1 MTNAIQLFQFEQS
14 NVRALEIENEPWFV
28 GKDVAEILGYSNT
41 NKALKDH
48 IDEEDKRGYRIVTP
62 SGKQTAKV
70 INESGL
76 YSLILSSKM
85 PNAKK
90 FKHWVTSKVLP
101 QIRRTG
107 SYIPDEKKKRLSI
120 MEENSKVKKAT
131 LLYKIA
137 MASDESDLKQ
147 NLLAKA
153 ATTITGEMTLPVM
166 QEKYYTANEV
176 GESLNITGWRVGH
189 VAKALGLK
197 AEQPGQNEYG
207 KWVNSKSASSDKE
220 VPQWL
225 YTNKAIE
232 RIKRDNFLVK

>member
-1 MTNAIQLFQFEQS
+1 MQSNLQLFQFEKS
-14 NVRALEIENEPWFV
+14 NVRALELKNEPWFV

-48 IDEEDKRGYRIVTP
+48 VDEEDKRGYRIVTP

-90 FKHWVTSKVLP
+90 FKRWVTSEVLP
-101 QIRRTG
+101 QIRKTG
-107 SYIPDEKKKRLSI
+107 SYVSGEKQKRLSI
-120 MEENSKVKKAT
+120 MEENSKTKRAA

-137 MASDESDLKQ
+137 MATKGDLRQ

-153 ATTITGEMTLPVM
+153 ASTITGEMTLPVM
-166 QEKYYTANEV
+166 EEKYYSANEV
-176 GESLNITGWRVGH
+176 GESLHITGWRVGH
-189 VAKALGLK
+189 VAKALGLQAK
-197 AEQPGQNEYG
+197 QPYQNEYG
-207 KWVNSKSASSDKE
+207 KWVNSKSRYSSKE

-225 YTNKAIE
+225 YTSKAIE
-232 RIKRDNFLVK
+232 EIKSKGFLIK